1 MILETT
7 FPAHIRS
14 SDGQAAVVQ
23 TCEQH
28 SRNAASF
35 AAASLQDENLF
46 HSALLAGLVHDMGKY
61 KPAFRSY
68 IEQAAAGNSPR
79 KGSVIHTFAGVRY
92 LLERFH
98 TRESAM
104 DYADIAAEIL
114 AYAAGAHHGLF
125 DIFDASG
132 ACGFLHRLQTGDSDD
147 LDAMQNFCA
156 QCASESE
163 LNRLF
168 HRSVAEIK
176 AALEIC
182 QGLAKSEEEFLFYAG
197 LLVRLLCSAVIDG
210 DRRDTAM
217 FMNNAVFPD
226 GADSRLWERLS
237 EKLAEKLRQFRTDSP
252 INQTRRRISDL
263 CNNSAPN
270 RPGIYRLH
278 IPTGGEKTLSS
289 LRYALA
295 HAAQY
300 RKKRIIFTF
309 PLLSIIEQNS
319 AVLRDAIG
327 DDSIVLEH
335 YSNVVSGETGSPDET
350 ARREQL
356 IDSWDAPIIITTLVQ
371 LLNTLFDAKTAC
383 IRRFHALTDSV
394 IIIDE
399 VQTLPYHMLT
409 LFNLA
414 LTFLAEICHATVIL
428 CSATQPCTEQI
439 AHPIGCTVRDLICC
453 DEPMRSVFRR
463 TELIDAG
470 SYRLGEIPAFAEEVR
485 AYARD
490 KVEWSLDTFDRYER
504 EARSSQVKEET
515 IAHFAEAYPESEK
528 DVDSILYTLTK
539 EIVRDKII
547 NRHIRPDGRKQDEIR
562 PIWCE
567 TGILPRTHG
576 SAVFTRGQTQVMTIA
591 TLGCMGDG
599 QTLDGIGEEDF
610 KRYIHHY
617 NMPPYSVGETRP
629 VRSPGRREIG
639 HGALAERAL
648 LPMIPS
654 EEEFPYAIRLV
665 SEVVSSNGSTSQASI
680 CASTMALMDA
690 GVPIKKP
697 VAGVA
702 MGLIKDDSN
711 GNIAVL
717 TDIQGLEDFLGDMDF
732 KVAGTKDGITAIQMD
747 IKIKGIDKEIL
758 TRALEQA
765 RQGRLFILN
774 KMLETIPEPRK
785 ELSPYAPRI
794 LQFTIHPDKIR
805 EVIGSGGKTI
815 NGIIAE
821 TGVKIDIEDDGTIY
835 ISAENAACCDAAKKM
850 IDTIVF
856 VPEVGMLYYGK
867 VVRILNFGAFVE
879 LAPGKDGMVH
889 ISKLDRKRVEKV
901 EDVVTVG
908 DMIWVKFME
917 IDEKGRWNL
926 SRKDALLEIEAQQA
940 AAAKE
945 Q

>member
-1 MILETT
+1 MQGNFSMELAGRTLSVTT
-7 FPAHIRS
+7 GKYAE
-14 SDGQAAVVQ
+14 QAGG
-23 TCEQH
+23 
-28 SRNAASF
+28 
-35 AAASLQDENLF
+35 
-46 HSALLAGLVHDMGKY
+46 SALVRCGDTVVLVCATVAKAPRDGVDFLPLSIEFEEKMYSVGKIPGGFIKREGRPSEKAILTDRLIDRPLRPLFPKGFYNDIQVIATVLSVDQDVQPDILAMLGSSIALSISEAPFMGPTGAVAVGMVDGKY
-61 KPAFRSY
+61 IINPNSEQRAKSRLTLTVAGTRDAVMMVEAGACELTEQEMLDAILYAHEEIKKIVAFIEDIQAQVGKPKMEVNIYQPDPAF
-68 IEQAAAGNSPR
+68 
-79 KGSVIHTFAGVRY
+79 T
-92 LLERFH
+92 
-98 TRESAM
+98 
-104 DYADIAAEIL
+104 
-114 AYAAGAHHGLF
+114 
-125 DIFDASG
+125 
-132 ACGFLHRLQTGDSDD
+132 
-147 LDAMQNFCA
+147 
-156 QCASESE
+156 
-163 LNRLF
+163 
-168 HRSVAEIK
+168 
-176 AALEIC
+176 
-182 QGLAKSEEEFLFYAG
+182 
-197 LLVRLLCSAVIDG
+197 
-210 DRRDTAM
+210 
-217 FMNNAVFPD
+217 
-226 GADSRLWERLS
+226 
-237 EKLAEKLRQFRTDSP
+237 
-252 INQTRRRISDL
+252 
-263 CNNSAPN
+263 
-270 RPGIYRLH
+270 
-278 IPTGGEKTLSS
+278 
-289 LRYALA
+289 
-295 HAAQY
+295 
-300 RKKRIIFTF
+300 
-309 PLLSIIEQNS
+309 
-319 AVLRDAIG
+319 
-327 DDSIVLEH
+327 
-335 YSNVVSGETGSPDET
+335 
-350 ARREQL
+350 
-356 IDSWDAPIIITTLVQ
+356 
-371 LLNTLFDAKTAC
+371 
-383 IRRFHALTDSV
+383 
-394 IIIDE
+394 
-399 VQTLPYHMLT
+399 
-409 LFNLA
+409 
-414 LTFLAEICHATVIL
+414 
-428 CSATQPCTEQI
+428 
-439 AHPIGCTVRDLICC
+439 
-453 DEPMRSVFRR
+453 
-463 TELIDAG
+463 
-470 SYRLGEIPAFAEEVR
+470 EEVR

-504 EARSSQVKEET
+504 EDRSSQVKEET
-515 IAHFAEAYPESEK
+515 IAHFAEAYPDSEK

-702 MGLIKDDSN
+702 MGLIKDESN

-774 KMLETIPEPRK
+774 KMLETIPAPRA

-821 TGVKIDIEDDGTIY
+821 TGVKIDIEDDGRVFIA
-835 ISAENAACCDAAKKM
+835 SPDMAAAEKAKKI
-850 IDTIVF
+850 IDSICHDI
-856 VPEVGMLYYGK
+856 EVGEVFLGK
-867 VVRILNFGAFVE
+867 VVNILPIGAQVE
-879 LAPGKDGMVH
+879 LKPGKKGLVH
-889 ISKLDRKRVEKV
+889 ISRLANHRVERV
-901 EDVVTVG
+901 EDEVSVG
-908 DMIWVKFME
+908 DELLVRVIAVKPDGK
-917 IDEKGRWNL
+917 IDL
-926 SRKDALLEIEAQQA
+926 TRKDLLPD
-940 AAAKE
+940 AKK
-945 Q
+945 

>member
-1 MILETT
+1 MQGNFSMELAGRTLSVTT
-7 FPAHIRS
+7 GKYAE
-14 SDGQAAVVQ
+14 QAGG
-23 TCEQH
+23 
-28 SRNAASF
+28 
-35 AAASLQDENLF
+35 
-46 HSALLAGLVHDMGKY
+46 SALVRCGDTVVLVCATVAKAPRDGVDFLPLSIEFEEKMYSVGKIPGGFIKREGRPSEKAILTDRLIDRPLRPLFPKGFYNDIQVIATVLSVDQDVQPDILAMLGSSIALSISEAPFMGPTGAVAVGMVDGKY
-61 KPAFRSY
+61 IINPNSEQRAKSRLTLTVAGTRDAVMMVEAGACELTEQEMLDAILYAHEEIKKIVAFIEDIQAQVGKPKMEVNIYQPDPAF
-68 IEQAAAGNSPR
+68 
-79 KGSVIHTFAGVRY
+79 T
-92 LLERFH
+92 
-98 TRESAM
+98 
-104 DYADIAAEIL
+104 
-114 AYAAGAHHGLF
+114 
-125 DIFDASG
+125 
-132 ACGFLHRLQTGDSDD
+132 
-147 LDAMQNFCA
+147 
-156 QCASESE
+156 
-163 LNRLF
+163 
-168 HRSVAEIK
+168 
-176 AALEIC
+176 
-182 QGLAKSEEEFLFYAG
+182 
-197 LLVRLLCSAVIDG
+197 
-210 DRRDTAM
+210 
-217 FMNNAVFPD
+217 
-226 GADSRLWERLS
+226 
-237 EKLAEKLRQFRTDSP
+237 
-252 INQTRRRISDL
+252 
-263 CNNSAPN
+263 
-270 RPGIYRLH
+270 
-278 IPTGGEKTLSS
+278 
-289 LRYALA
+289 
-295 HAAQY
+295 
-300 RKKRIIFTF
+300 
-309 PLLSIIEQNS
+309 
-319 AVLRDAIG
+319 
-327 DDSIVLEH
+327 
-335 YSNVVSGETGSPDET
+335 
-350 ARREQL
+350 
-356 IDSWDAPIIITTLVQ
+356 
-371 LLNTLFDAKTAC
+371 
-383 IRRFHALTDSV
+383 
-394 IIIDE
+394 
-399 VQTLPYHMLT
+399 
-409 LFNLA
+409 
-414 LTFLAEICHATVIL
+414 
-428 CSATQPCTEQI
+428 
-439 AHPIGCTVRDLICC
+439 
-453 DEPMRSVFRR
+453 
-463 TELIDAG
+463 
-470 SYRLGEIPAFAEEVR
+470 EEVR

-504 EARSSQVKEET
+504 EARSNQVKEET
-515 IAHFAEAYPESEK
+515 VAHFVEAYPDSEK

-702 MGLIKDDSN
+702 MGLIKDDAN

-794 LQFTIHPDKIR
+794 LQFNIHPDKIR

-821 TGVKIDIEDDGTIY
+821 TGVKIDIEDDGRVFIA
-835 ISAENAACCDAAKKM
+835 SPDMAAAEKAKKI
-850 IDTIVF
+850 IDSICHDI
-856 VPEVGMLYYGK
+856 EVGEVFLGK
-867 VVRILNFGAFVE
+867 VVNILPIGAQVE
-879 LAPGKDGMVH
+879 LKPGKKGLVH
-889 ISKLDRKRVEKV
+889 ISRLANHRVERV
-901 EDVVTVG
+901 EDEVSVG
-908 DMIWVKFME
+908 DELLVRVIAVKPDGK
-917 IDEKGRWNL
+917 IDL
-926 SRKDALLEIEAQQA
+926 TRKDLLPD
-940 AAAKE
+940 AKK
-945 Q
+945 

>member
-1 MILETT
+1 MQGNFSMELAGRTLSVTT
-7 FPAHIRS
+7 GKYAE
-14 SDGQAAVVQ
+14 QAGG
-23 TCEQH
+23 
-28 SRNAASF
+28 
-35 AAASLQDENLF
+35 
-46 HSALLAGLVHDMGKY
+46 SALVRCGDTVVLVCATVAKAPRDGVDFLPLSIEFEEKMYSVGKIPGGFIKREGRPSEKAILTDRLIDRPLRPLFPKGFYNDIQVIATVLSVDQDVQPDILAMLGSSIALSISEAPFMGPTGAVAVGMVDGKY
-61 KPAFRSY
+61 IINPNS
-68 IEQAAAGNSPR
+68 EQRAKSRLTLTVAG
-79 KGSVIHTFAGVRY
+79 
-92 LLERFH
+92 
-98 TRESAM
+98 TRDAVMMVE
-104 DYADIAAEIL
+104 
-114 AYAAGAHHGLF
+114 AGACELTE
-125 DIFDASG
+125 
-132 ACGFLHRLQTGDSDD
+132 QEM
-147 LDAMQNFCA
+147 LDAILYA
-156 QCASESE
+156 HE
-163 LNRLF
+163 
-168 HRSVAEIK
+168 EIK
-176 AALEIC
+176 KIVAFIEDIQAQVGKPKMEVNIY
-182 QGLAKSEEEFLFYAG
+182 Q
-197 LLVRLLCSAVIDG
+197 
-210 DRRDTAM
+210 
-217 FMNNAVFPD
+217 PD
-226 GADSRLWERLS
+226 
-237 EKLAEKLRQFRTDSP
+237 
-252 INQTRRRISDL
+252 
-263 CNNSAPN
+263 
-270 RPGIYRLH
+270 
-278 IPTGGEKTLSS
+278 
-289 LRYALA
+289 
-295 HAAQY
+295 
-300 RKKRIIFTF
+300 
-309 PLLSIIEQNS
+309 
-319 AVLRDAIG
+319 
-327 DDSIVLEH
+327 
-335 YSNVVSGETGSPDET
+335 
-350 ARREQL
+350 
-356 IDSWDAPIIITTLVQ
+356 
-371 LLNTLFDAKTAC
+371 
-383 IRRFHALTDSV
+383 
-394 IIIDE
+394 
-399 VQTLPYHMLT
+399 
-409 LFNLA
+409 
-414 LTFLAEICHATVIL
+414 
-428 CSATQPCTEQI
+428 
-439 AHPIGCTVRDLICC
+439 
-453 DEPMRSVFRR
+453 
-463 TELIDAG
+463 
-470 SYRLGEIPAFAEEVR
+470 PAFAEEVR
-485 AYARD
+485 SYARD

-504 EARSSQVKEET
+504 EARSNQVKEET
-515 IAHFAEAYPESEK
+515 VAHFAEAYPDSEK

-794 LQFTIHPDKIR
+794 LQFNIHPDKIR

-821 TGVKIDIEDDGTIY
+821 TGVKIDIEDDGRVFIA
-835 ISAENAACCDAAKKM
+835 SPDMAAAEKAKKI
-850 IDTIVF
+850 IDSICHDI
-856 VPEVGMLYYGK
+856 EVGEVFLGK
-867 VVRILNFGAFVE
+867 VVNILPIGAQVE
-879 LAPGKDGMVH
+879 LKPGKKGLVH
-889 ISKLDRKRVEKV
+889 ISRLANHRVERV
-901 EDVVTVG
+901 EDEVSVG
-908 DMIWVKFME
+908 DELLVRVIAVKPDGK
-917 IDEKGRWNL
+917 IDL
-926 SRKDALLEIEAQQA
+926 TRKDLLPD
-940 AAAKE
+940 AKK
-945 Q
+945 

>member
-1 MILETT
+1 MQGNFSMELAGRTLSVITGKYAE
-7 FPAHIRS
+7 
-14 SDGQAAVVQ
+14 QAGG
-23 TCEQH
+23 
-28 SRNAASF
+28 
-35 AAASLQDENLF
+35 
-46 HSALLAGLVHDMGKY
+46 SALVRCGDTVVLVCATVAKAPRDGVDFLPLSIEFEEKMYSVGKIPGGFIKREGRPSEKAILTDRLIDRPLRPLFPKGFYNDIQVIATVLSVDQDVQPDILAMLGSSIALSISEAPFMGPTGAVAVGMVDGKY
-61 KPAFRSY
+61 IINPNS
-68 IEQAAAGNSPR
+68 EQRAKSRLTLTVAG
-79 KGSVIHTFAGVRY
+79 
-92 LLERFH
+92 
-98 TRESAM
+98 TRDAVMMVE
-104 DYADIAAEIL
+104 
-114 AYAAGAHHGLF
+114 AGACELTE
-125 DIFDASG
+125 
-132 ACGFLHRLQTGDSDD
+132 QEM
-147 LDAMQNFCA
+147 LDAILYA
-156 QCASESE
+156 HE
-163 LNRLF
+163 
-168 HRSVAEIK
+168 EIK
-176 AALEIC
+176 KIVAFIEDIQAQVGKPKMEVNIY
-182 QGLAKSEEEFLFYAG
+182 Q
-197 LLVRLLCSAVIDG
+197 
-210 DRRDTAM
+210 
-217 FMNNAVFPD
+217 PD
-226 GADSRLWERLS
+226 
-237 EKLAEKLRQFRTDSP
+237 
-252 INQTRRRISDL
+252 
-263 CNNSAPN
+263 
-270 RPGIYRLH
+270 
-278 IPTGGEKTLSS
+278 
-289 LRYALA
+289 
-295 HAAQY
+295 
-300 RKKRIIFTF
+300 
-309 PLLSIIEQNS
+309 
-319 AVLRDAIG
+319 
-327 DDSIVLEH
+327 
-335 YSNVVSGETGSPDET
+335 
-350 ARREQL
+350 
-356 IDSWDAPIIITTLVQ
+356 
-371 LLNTLFDAKTAC
+371 
-383 IRRFHALTDSV
+383 
-394 IIIDE
+394 
-399 VQTLPYHMLT
+399 
-409 LFNLA
+409 
-414 LTFLAEICHATVIL
+414 
-428 CSATQPCTEQI
+428 
-439 AHPIGCTVRDLICC
+439 
-453 DEPMRSVFRR
+453 
-463 TELIDAG
+463 
-470 SYRLGEIPAFAEEVR
+470 PAFAEEVR
-485 AYARD
+485 FYARD

-504 EARSSQVKEET
+504 EARSNQVKEET
-515 IAHFAEAYPESEK
+515 VAHFAEAYPDSEK

-794 LQFTIHPDKIR
+794 LQFNIHPDKIR

-821 TGVKIDIEDDGTIY
+821 TGVKIDIEDDGRVFIA
-835 ISAENAACCDAAKKM
+835 SPDMAAAEKAKKI
-850 IDTIVF
+850 IDSICHDI
-856 VPEVGMLYYGK
+856 EVGEVFLGK
-867 VVRILNFGAFVE
+867 VVNILPIGAQVE
-879 LAPGKDGMVH
+879 LKPGKKGLVH
-889 ISKLDRKRVEKV
+889 ISRLANHRVERV
-901 EDVVTVG
+901 EDEVSVG
-908 DMIWVKFME
+908 DELLVRVIAVKPDGK
-917 IDEKGRWNL
+917 IDL
-926 SRKDALLEIEAQQA
+926 TRKDLLPD
-940 AAAKE
+940 AKK
-945 Q
+945 

>member
-35 AAASLQDENLF
+35 AAASLQYENLF

-263 CNNSAPN
+263 CNDSAPN

-278 IPTGGEKTLSS
+278 IPTGGGKTLSS

-383 IRRFHALTDSV
+383 IRRFHALTGSV
-394 IIIDE
+394 IVIDE
-399 VQTLPYHMLT
+399 VQTVPYHMLT

-470 SYRLGEIPAFAEEVR
+470 SYRLGEIPAFAEEVLRGVDSLLIVCNKKAEAR
-485 AYARD
+485 ALYAALRSDAYNVFHLSAGMCTAHRKQALSALYASLKTNQRKTVCVSTQVIEAGVDISFGAVIRFTAGMDSIIQAAGRCNRNGELRD
-490 KVEWSLDTFDRYER
+490 LAPVYIVRCQDERLSAMPELRMAKQATEELLHQFRQFPDKFDRDLSSDAAIRSFYTSLFFIQKRQDRRYHDDPVPGEPSLFELLSANER
-504 EARSSQVKEET
+504 WRSETVMGPMQFYLPQAFKSAGQRFSVFGEET
-515 IAHFAEAYPESEK
+515 VDVIVPFQEGASIMERLAVSSE
-528 DVDSILYTLTK
+528 
-539 EIVRDKII
+539 
-547 NRHIRPDGRKQDEIR
+547 
-562 PIWCE
+562 
-567 TGILPRTHG
+567 
-576 SAVFTRGQTQVMTIA
+576 F
-591 TLGCMGDG
+591 
-599 QTLDGIGEEDF
+599 
-610 KRYIHHY
+610 
-617 NMPPYSVGETRP
+617 SVQK
-629 VRSPGRREIG
+629 
-639 HGALAERAL
+639 AL
-648 LPMIPS
+648 LRQAKEYTVALYAYQIDLLQKQNALQPLLGGGAIALKNPCFYDATTGFL
-654 EEEFPYAIRLV
+654 EEG
-665 SEVVSSNGSTSQASI
+665 NGSCDI
-680 CASTMALMDA
+680 
-690 GVPIKKP
+690 
-697 VAGVA
+697 
-702 MGLIKDDSN
+702 LI
-711 GNIAVL
+711 L
-717 TDIQGLEDFLGDMDF
+717 
-732 KVAGTKDGITAIQMD
+732 
-747 IKIKGIDKEIL
+747 
-758 TRALEQA
+758 
-765 RQGRLFILN
+765 
-774 KMLETIPEPRK
+774 
-785 ELSPYAPRI
+785 
-794 LQFTIHPDKIR
+794 
-805 EVIGSGGKTI
+805 
-815 NGIIAE
+815 
-821 TGVKIDIEDDGTIY
+821 
-835 ISAENAACCDAAKKM
+835 
-850 IDTIVF
+850 
-856 VPEVGMLYYGK
+856 
-867 VVRILNFGAFVE
+867 
-879 LAPGKDGMVH
+879 
-889 ISKLDRKRVEKV
+889 
-901 EDVVTVG
+901 
-908 DMIWVKFME
+908 
-917 IDEKGRWNL
+917 
-926 SRKDALLEIEAQQA
+926 
-940 AAAKE
+940 
-945 Q
+945 

>member
-1 MILETT
+1 MQGNFSMELAGRTLSVITGKYAE
-7 FPAHIRS
+7 
-14 SDGQAAVVQ
+14 QAGG
-23 TCEQH
+23 
-28 SRNAASF
+28 
-35 AAASLQDENLF
+35 
-46 HSALLAGLVHDMGKY
+46 SALVRCGDTVVLVCATVAKAPRDGVDFLPLSIEFEEKMYSVGKIPGGFIKREGRPSEKAILTDRLIDRPLRPLFPKGFYNDIQVIATVLSVDQDVQPDILAMLGSSIALSISEAPFMGPTGAVAVGMVDGKY
-61 KPAFRSY
+61 IINPNSEQRAKSRLTLTVAGTRDAVMMVEAGACELTEQEMLDAILYAHEEIKKIVAFIEDIQAQVGKPKMEVNIYQPDPAF
-68 IEQAAAGNSPR
+68 
-79 KGSVIHTFAGVRY
+79 T
-92 LLERFH
+92 
-98 TRESAM
+98 
-104 DYADIAAEIL
+104 
-114 AYAAGAHHGLF
+114 
-125 DIFDASG
+125 
-132 ACGFLHRLQTGDSDD
+132 
-147 LDAMQNFCA
+147 
-156 QCASESE
+156 
-163 LNRLF
+163 
-168 HRSVAEIK
+168 
-176 AALEIC
+176 
-182 QGLAKSEEEFLFYAG
+182 
-197 LLVRLLCSAVIDG
+197 
-210 DRRDTAM
+210 
-217 FMNNAVFPD
+217 
-226 GADSRLWERLS
+226 
-237 EKLAEKLRQFRTDSP
+237 
-252 INQTRRRISDL
+252 
-263 CNNSAPN
+263 
-270 RPGIYRLH
+270 
-278 IPTGGEKTLSS
+278 
-289 LRYALA
+289 
-295 HAAQY
+295 
-300 RKKRIIFTF
+300 
-309 PLLSIIEQNS
+309 
-319 AVLRDAIG
+319 
-327 DDSIVLEH
+327 
-335 YSNVVSGETGSPDET
+335 
-350 ARREQL
+350 
-356 IDSWDAPIIITTLVQ
+356 
-371 LLNTLFDAKTAC
+371 
-383 IRRFHALTDSV
+383 
-394 IIIDE
+394 
-399 VQTLPYHMLT
+399 
-409 LFNLA
+409 
-414 LTFLAEICHATVIL
+414 
-428 CSATQPCTEQI
+428 
-439 AHPIGCTVRDLICC
+439 
-453 DEPMRSVFRR
+453 
-463 TELIDAG
+463 
-470 SYRLGEIPAFAEEVR
+470 EEVR

-504 EARSSQVKEET
+504 EARSNQVKEET
-515 IAHFAEAYPESEK
+515 VAHFVEAYPDSEK

-702 MGLIKDDSN
+702 MGLIKDDAN

-794 LQFTIHPDKIR
+794 LQFNIHPDKIR

-821 TGVKIDIEDDGTIY
+821 TGVKIDIEDDGRVFIA
-835 ISAENAACCDAAKKM
+835 SPDMAAAEKAKKI
-850 IDTIVF
+850 IDSICHDI
-856 VPEVGMLYYGK
+856 EVGEVFLGK
-867 VVRILNFGAFVE
+867 VVNILPIGAQVE
-879 LAPGKDGMVH
+879 LKPGKKGLVH
-889 ISKLDRKRVEKV
+889 ISRLANHRVERV
-901 EDVVTVG
+901 EDEVSVG
-908 DMIWVKFME
+908 DELLVRVIAVKPDGK
-917 IDEKGRWNL
+917 IDL
-926 SRKDALLEIEAQQA
+926 TRKDLLPD
-940 AAAKE
+940 AKK
-945 Q
+945 

>member
-1 MILETT
+1 MQGNFSMELAGRTLSVITGKYAE
-7 FPAHIRS
+7 
-14 SDGQAAVVQ
+14 QAGG
-23 TCEQH
+23 
-28 SRNAASF
+28 
-35 AAASLQDENLF
+35 
-46 HSALLAGLVHDMGKY
+46 SALVRCGDTVVLVCATVAKAPRDGVDFLPLSIEFEEKMYSVGKIPGGFIKREGRPSEKAILTDRLIDRPLRPLFPKGFYNDIQVIATVLSVDQDVQPDILAMLGSSIALSISEAPFMGPTGAVAVGMVDGKY
-61 KPAFRSY
+61 IINPNS
-68 IEQAAAGNSPR
+68 EQRAKSRLTLTVAG
-79 KGSVIHTFAGVRY
+79 
-92 LLERFH
+92 
-98 TRESAM
+98 TRDAVMMVE
-104 DYADIAAEIL
+104 
-114 AYAAGAHHGLF
+114 AGACELTE
-125 DIFDASG
+125 
-132 ACGFLHRLQTGDSDD
+132 QEM
-147 LDAMQNFCA
+147 LDAILYA
-156 QCASESE
+156 HE
-163 LNRLF
+163 
-168 HRSVAEIK
+168 EIK
-176 AALEIC
+176 KIVAFIEDIQAQVGKPKMEVNIY
-182 QGLAKSEEEFLFYAG
+182 Q
-197 LLVRLLCSAVIDG
+197 
-210 DRRDTAM
+210 
-217 FMNNAVFPD
+217 PD
-226 GADSRLWERLS
+226 
-237 EKLAEKLRQFRTDSP
+237 
-252 INQTRRRISDL
+252 
-263 CNNSAPN
+263 
-270 RPGIYRLH
+270 
-278 IPTGGEKTLSS
+278 
-289 LRYALA
+289 
-295 HAAQY
+295 
-300 RKKRIIFTF
+300 
-309 PLLSIIEQNS
+309 
-319 AVLRDAIG
+319 
-327 DDSIVLEH
+327 
-335 YSNVVSGETGSPDET
+335 
-350 ARREQL
+350 
-356 IDSWDAPIIITTLVQ
+356 
-371 LLNTLFDAKTAC
+371 
-383 IRRFHALTDSV
+383 
-394 IIIDE
+394 
-399 VQTLPYHMLT
+399 
-409 LFNLA
+409 
-414 LTFLAEICHATVIL
+414 
-428 CSATQPCTEQI
+428 
-439 AHPIGCTVRDLICC
+439 
-453 DEPMRSVFRR
+453 
-463 TELIDAG
+463 
-470 SYRLGEIPAFAEEVR
+470 PAFAEEVR

-504 EARSSQVKEET
+504 EARSNQVKEET
-515 IAHFAEAYPESEK
+515 IAHFAEAYPDSEK

-702 MGLIKDDSN
+702 MGLIKDDAN

-794 LQFTIHPDKIR
+794 LQFNIHPDKIR

-821 TGVKIDIEDDGTIY
+821 TGVKIDIEDDGRVFIA
-835 ISAENAACCDAAKKM
+835 SPDMAAAEKAKKI
-850 IDTIVF
+850 IDSICHDI
-856 VPEVGMLYYGK
+856 EVGEVFLGK
-867 VVRILNFGAFVE
+867 VVNILPIGAQVE
-879 LAPGKDGMVH
+879 LKPGKKGLVH
-889 ISKLDRKRVEKV
+889 ISRLANHRVERV
-901 EDVVTVG
+901 EDEVSVG
-908 DMIWVKFME
+908 DELLVRVIAVKPDGK
-917 IDEKGRWNL
+917 IDL
-926 SRKDALLEIEAQQA
+926 TRKDLLPD
-940 AAAKE
+940 AKK
-945 Q
+945 

>member
-1 MILETT
+1 MQGNFSMELAGRTLSVTT
-7 FPAHIRS
+7 GKYAE
-14 SDGQAAVVQ
+14 QAGG
-23 TCEQH
+23 
-28 SRNAASF
+28 
-35 AAASLQDENLF
+35 
-46 HSALLAGLVHDMGKY
+46 SALVRCGDTVVLVCATVAKAPRDGVDFLPLSIEFEEKMYSVGKIPGGFIKREGRPSEKAILTDRLIDRPLRPLFPKGFYNDIQVIATVLSVDQDVQPDILAMLGSSIALSISEAPFMGPTGAVAVGMVDGKY
-61 KPAFRSY
+61 IINPNS
-68 IEQAAAGNSPR
+68 EQRAKSRLTLTVAG
-79 KGSVIHTFAGVRY
+79 
-92 LLERFH
+92 
-98 TRESAM
+98 TRDAVMMVE
-104 DYADIAAEIL
+104 
-114 AYAAGAHHGLF
+114 AGACELTE
-125 DIFDASG
+125 
-132 ACGFLHRLQTGDSDD
+132 QEM
-147 LDAMQNFCA
+147 LDAILYA
-156 QCASESE
+156 HE
-163 LNRLF
+163 
-168 HRSVAEIK
+168 EIK
-176 AALEIC
+176 KIVAFIEDIQAQVGKPKMEVNIY
-182 QGLAKSEEEFLFYAG
+182 Q
-197 LLVRLLCSAVIDG
+197 
-210 DRRDTAM
+210 
-217 FMNNAVFPD
+217 PD
-226 GADSRLWERLS
+226 
-237 EKLAEKLRQFRTDSP
+237 
-252 INQTRRRISDL
+252 
-263 CNNSAPN
+263 
-270 RPGIYRLH
+270 
-278 IPTGGEKTLSS
+278 
-289 LRYALA
+289 
-295 HAAQY
+295 
-300 RKKRIIFTF
+300 
-309 PLLSIIEQNS
+309 
-319 AVLRDAIG
+319 
-327 DDSIVLEH
+327 
-335 YSNVVSGETGSPDET
+335 
-350 ARREQL
+350 
-356 IDSWDAPIIITTLVQ
+356 
-371 LLNTLFDAKTAC
+371 
-383 IRRFHALTDSV
+383 
-394 IIIDE
+394 
-399 VQTLPYHMLT
+399 
-409 LFNLA
+409 
-414 LTFLAEICHATVIL
+414 
-428 CSATQPCTEQI
+428 
-439 AHPIGCTVRDLICC
+439 
-453 DEPMRSVFRR
+453 
-463 TELIDAG
+463 
-470 SYRLGEIPAFAEEVR
+470 PAFAEEVR

-504 EARSSQVKEET
+504 EDRSSQVKEET
-515 IAHFAEAYPESEK
+515 IAHFAEAYPDSEK

-702 MGLIKDDSN
+702 MGLIKDDAN

-794 LQFTIHPDKIR
+794 LQFNIHPDKIR

-821 TGVKIDIEDDGTIY
+821 TGVKIDIEDDGRVFIA
-835 ISAENAACCDAAKKM
+835 SPDMAAAEKAKKI
-850 IDTIVF
+850 IDSICHDI
-856 VPEVGMLYYGK
+856 EVGEVFLGK
-867 VVRILNFGAFVE
+867 VVNILPIGAQVE
-879 LAPGKDGMVH
+879 LKPGKKGLVH
-889 ISKLDRKRVEKV
+889 ISRLANHRVERV
-901 EDVVTVG
+901 EDEVSVG
-908 DMIWVKFME
+908 DELLVRVIAVKPDGK
-917 IDEKGRWNL
+917 IDL
-926 SRKDALLEIEAQQA
+926 TRKDLLPD
-940 AAAKE
+940 AKK
-945 Q
+945 